1 MFDTILAALES
12 TGIPFR
18 KYAWTVAPS
27 TDYGVIALESGGDTV
42 WADGHMVGQV
52 LEGSIDLFTRN
63 AGETQFAAVQ
73 AALRGVEGLSW
84 YFNSAQYE
92 EDTKLM
98 HFEWV
103 ISWAA

>member
-1 MFDTILAALES
+1 MFDTILAALQE

-42 WADGHMVGQV
+42 WADGHMVNQT
-52 LEGSIDLFTRN
+52 LEGSLDLFTRN

-73 AALRGVEGLSW
+73 AALNSVGGLSW

-92 EDTKLM
+92 EETKLM

-103 ISWAA
+103 IEWAV